1 MFLKSSLMSKKQE
14 TFLTLLI
21 LGHYKLKLQLA
32 ITIPTIAV
40 KVKKAERMKR

>member
-1 MFLKSSLMSKKQE
+1 MFTKSSLMSNKQE

-21 LGHYKLKLQLA
+21 LGHYKLKPQLD

-40 KVKKAERMKR
+40 KVKTEMTER